1 MSNNKFLAKAKAATA
16 SCILM
21 ENRTK
26 IGTEE
31 LINKYPG
38 GVTVTAFDFLNG
50 DNGKYPV
57 CVFSENDNECFFG
70 GTSMT
75 DICNCWM
82 EGYDTTEQ
90 CSTDLKAAGGVKIK
104 FEKAKTKSGRNF
116 IKAEVVE

>member
-1 MSNNKFLAKAKAATA
+1 MSNKFLAKAKAATA
-16 SCILM
+16 SCALM

-26 IGTEE
+26 ISTEE
-31 LINKYPG
+31 LINKYPE

-57 CVFSENDNECFFG
+57 CVFTENNNECFFG

-75 DICNCWM
+75 DICNSWM
-82 EGYDTTEQ
+82 EGYNTTEQ